1 LSDATTTPTT
11 QPTPQ
16 DAVDVN
22 VHLSRWP
29 FRRLP
34 LDQTPALVRQ
44 LRSLGVKQAWAGSF
58 DALLHRDVAA
68 VNARLAEE
76 CREHGDGMLIPFGTV
91 SPKLPDWEE
100 DLRRCR
106 EVHHMPGVRLYPNY
120 HGYKLDDPLFARL
133 LDLVVN
139 ARLLVQIAVSMEDE
153 RTQHP
158 LVRVSPVDC
167 APMVEL
173 LAKLPAARVMLLNA
187 VRGPRAGPA
196 SLLARTPQVS
206 FDIATLETAG
216 GVATLL
222 GHVPAE
228 RIVFGTHAPYNY
240 PEAAVLKMTESALDT
255 DVARKISSGNASRLL
270 AADQPKS

>member
-1 LSDATTTPTT
+1 LSDATTTPTK

-106 EVHHMPGVRLYPNY
+106 DVHHMPGVRLYPNY

-133 LDLVVN
+133 LELVVN

-167 APMVEL
+167 APMVE
-173 LAKLPAARVMLLNA
+173 
-187 VRGPRAGPA
+187 
-196 SLLARTPQVS
+196 LLARTPQVS

-270 AADQPKS
+270 AADQPTS

>member
-1 LSDATTTPTT
+1 MTRPTVADAI
-11 QPTPQ
+11 
-16 DAVDVN
+16 DVN

-34 LDQTPALVRQ
+34 LDETPALVAK

-58 DALLHRDVAA
+58 DALLHRDIAG
-68 VNARLAEE
+68 VNVRLAEE
-76 CREHGDGMLIPFGTV
+76 CRAHGDGLLLPFGTV
-91 SPKLPDWEE
+91 NPKLPDWEE

-106 EVHHMPGVRLYPNY
+106 EVHRMPGVRLFPNY
-120 HGYKLDDPLFARL
+120 HGYKLDDPIFARL
-133 LDLVVN
+133 LEL
-139 ARLLVQIAVSMEDE
+139 ATKAGLLVQIAVSMEDE

-158 LVRVSPVDC
+158 LVRVPPIDVK
-167 APMVEL
+167 PLGEL

-187 VRGPRAGPA
+187 VRGPRTGPA
-196 SLLARTPQVS
+196 SLLAKTPGVS

-228 RIVFGTHAPYNY
+228 RVVFGTHAPFNY
-240 PEAAVLKMTESALDT
+240 PEAAVLKMTESALDSN
-255 DVARKISSGNASRLL
+255 VAKNVCSGNASRLL
-270 AADQPKS
+270 ASESSKS